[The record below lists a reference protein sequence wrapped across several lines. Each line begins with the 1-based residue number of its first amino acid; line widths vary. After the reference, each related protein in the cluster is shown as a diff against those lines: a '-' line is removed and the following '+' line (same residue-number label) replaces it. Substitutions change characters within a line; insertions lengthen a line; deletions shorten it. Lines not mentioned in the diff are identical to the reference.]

1 MFLSQIYTLLSL
13 QKTKQTQ
20 VTKGKDPCLFH
31 LSRLLGLFCI
41 CNISKGFKG
50 DQGRHNLTSQTP
62 LAPHHKS
69 PGHFYNII
77 GRKSFK
83 MSFLYKCMGIQLS
96 CFSLQCPRYRQEIA
110 SWATVLWRD
119 SDLQKKIPSHSL
131 MVESNIRQFMV
142 TLFFKLFFALTDQG
156 VCHNSSLGGKNER
169 GKQFNWLGKVWKSV
183 RGQVTL
189 NVLKP
194 SSKPKTSFIII
205 VMNI

>member
-13 QKTKQTQ
+13 QKTKQTKSPRAKTLAFSTFPDYWIYS
-20 VTKGKDPCLFH
+20 VFATFLRASKGTRADITSPH
-31 LSRLLGLFCI
+31 RLLWLHI
-41 CNISKGFKG
+41 
-50 DQGRHNLTSQTP
+50 TSLLGTFTI
-62 LAPHHKS
+62 LLVENHLKCLSSINAWA
-69 PGHFYNII
+69 Y
-77 GRKSFK
+77 SFPV
-83 MSFLYKCMGIQLS
+83 
-96 CFSLQCPRYRQEIA
+96 SLQCPRYRQEIA

-156 VCHNSSLGGKNER
+156 VCHNTSLGGKNER